1 VRVGLRRILISIL
14 LVLTYG
20 VYGGVVQAWGYVGSD
35 VVRE

>member
-1 VRVGLRRILISIL
+1 VRVGLRRILISFL

-20 VYGGVVQAWGYVGSD
+20 VYAGGVKAWGYVGSD